1 MDGLQLTK
9 AQQQGRA
16 RSVTPVLTSFV
27 TDDGTFADP
36 QFGGSLLLRPAQGPA
51 KGTDARPRGQQH
63 RALRQRRLLVSQSL
77 SPLVVGRQLMQPCAK
92 AQLLGRRGRVR

>member
-9 AQQQGRA
+9 AQQQGRV
-16 RSVTPVLTSFV
+16 RSMTPVLTSFV

-36 QFGGSLLLRPAQGPA
+36 QFDGGPLLRPAQVPA

-63 RALRQRRLLVSQSL
+63 REAGKPPEGWIWKAPTRSSHVESSSLKKQHRRALRL
-77 SPLVVGRQLMQPCAK
+77 
-92 AQLLGRRGRVR
+92 